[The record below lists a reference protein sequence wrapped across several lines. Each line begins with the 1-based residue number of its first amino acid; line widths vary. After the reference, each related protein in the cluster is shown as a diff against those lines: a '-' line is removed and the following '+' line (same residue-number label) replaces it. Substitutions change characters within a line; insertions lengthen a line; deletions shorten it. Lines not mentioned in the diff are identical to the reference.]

1 MKGNDVL
8 ATNQLLYFLVLG
20 PIGLIIYTILFYSYL
35 RFNTEIGST
44 IIWNISVIFF
54 IMFPIYIKY
63 SLEIFDKF
71 SEGTRI
77 LFFRFKY
84 IFTKKMTNY
93 GKWNFTFCGFVILKI
108 RTRNFLSLY
117 DFRIYRSWKKIN
129 KQDFIDESIKKL
141 NNINQTFQAI
151 MKKYDIKELS
161 LNKSINLE
169 DIPRLDSEP
178 WELLDENY

>member
-93 GKWNFTFCGFVILKI
+93 GK
-108 RTRNFLSLY
+108 
-117 DFRIYRSWKKIN
+117 
-129 KQDFIDESIKKL
+129 
-141 NNINQTFQAI
+141 
-151 MKKYDIKELS
+151 
-161 LNKSINLE
+161 
-169 DIPRLDSEP
+169 
-178 WELLDENY
+178 